1 MKTSPFNLRIVLATL
16 GFSLLAFISFSQELN
31 EEIALDSKASGWNP
45 NALYVQFG
53 GVEGGRYTTDFNLI
67 KQFIDIRNMPGVQE
81 NDFYNMGYY
90 SIGMGSGVQLMIS
103 HPTRKKQV
111 GRVAF
116 DWRYGLFAGEQQIAY
131 AQFNEQNTFAFDT
144 LTSAAT
150 GQEFI
155 VDSVSA
161 RDWNVSVHNMMIG
174 LKTEYIGRVLTKRRA
189 EFYLGVGVS
198 AGILTNA
205 VTEYNY
211 TESYFTEMRGGG
223 NFNEYDGEEKENIHY
238 SFRQSNGNGWL
249 TSLNVP
255 AGVSVNLGKKREFW
269 KKLYLNWELA
279 PSVTMLGTPEGGVI
293 VSSGFNFVS
302 GLRINL

>member
-1 MKTSPFNLRIVLATL
+1 
-16 GFSLLAFISFSQELN
+16 
-31 EEIALDSKASGWNP
+31 
-45 NALYVQFG
+45 
-53 GVEGGRYTTDFNLI
+53 
-67 KQFIDIRNMPGVQE
+67 
-81 NDFYNMGYY
+81 MGYY

-103 HPTRKKQV
+103 HPAKKAQV

-116 DWRYGLFAGEQQIAY
+116 DWRYGIFAGEQQIAY

-189 EFYLGVGVS
+189 EFYLGVGLS

-205 VTEYNY
+205 VSEYNY
-211 TESYFTEMRGGG
+211 TESYFTEMRDGG
-223 NFNEYDGEEKENIHY
+223 FFSEYDGEKKENIHY

-279 PSVTMLGTPEGGVI
+279 PSITLLSTPEGGAI